1 MKTYDRF
8 LSTLA
13 DEFRL
18 QAQPRLRSLWAD
30 VMELEEATYE
40 PAFSAAR
47 EQTMHRILALG
58 RAARAVNAHE
68 VRALSQ
74 VLARLVTTVACTP
87 DATRAEAFAT
97 LYQKMTEMTE
107 ALYGIHP
114 HTADGRDDRVPADEM
129 ELAGCGAN

>member
-30 VMELEEATYE
+30 VMELEEATHE

-47 EQTMHRILALG
+47 EQTMHRVLALG
-58 RAARAVNAHE
+58 RAARAVHAHE

-74 VLARLVTTVACTP
+74 ALARLVTTVACTP
-87 DATRAEAFAT
+87 DATRTETFAT

-107 ALYGIHP
+107 ALYGL
-114 HTADGRDDRVPADEM
+114 HTHAVTGGDDGVPAEEM